1 MPRIYLSIG
10 ALLLLAQVSYGQVG
24 ENFLNVGFDG
34 ALTLNEYYQNE
45 FPAGF
50 GGSVKALYGVGMNGQ
65 VTLTGGFTY
74 FPIRSNIVL
83 PLGDN
88 VAFNLIPVTVGYRM
102 FFENLFFEPQVGAAL
117 HVARNRFA
125 QNSDNVTTAELGF
138 AAEAGYI
145 FEPLEVSLR
154 YQHTGRAPFHLGI
167 LAMRVMF
174 RMPVF

>member
-1 MPRIYLSIG
+1 MKRIYLSVL
-10 ALLLLAQVSYGQVG
+10 ALFIFSQNSYGQIG

-50 GGSVKALYGVGMNGQ
+50 GGSVKALYGVGINGQ

-74 FPIRSNIVL
+74 IPIRSTIAL
-83 PLGDN
+83 PFGDN
-88 VAFNLIPVTVGYRM
+88 VAFNLIPVTIGYRM
-102 FFENLFFEPQVGAAL
+102 NFDHFFFEPQLGGAM
-117 HVARNRFA
+117 HIIRNRFA
-125 QNSDNVTTAELGF
+125 QTSDNLTSVELGF
-138 AAEAGYI
+138 AAEAGYV
-145 FEPLEVSLR
+145 FDPLEVSLR
-154 YQHTGRAPFHLGI
+154 YQHTGRSPFHLGV